1 MLTACGSSQDDEQKS
16 SDVEQTS
23 ISTEET
29 DTTFIDVARVEQIII
44 QRCATCHSAT
54 PSDRTYRAAPSHVI
68 FDNIE
73 QMQRLAD
80 RIRFRVVDTQ
90 TMPFFHKTKKGHG
103 LGVTLAKILGKK
115 LAFRNPEAF

>member
-1 MLTACGSSQDDEQKS
+1 MLTSCGSSQDDEQQS

-54 PSDRTYRAAPSHVI
+54 PSDNTYRAAPSHVI

-73 QMQRLAD
+73 QMQRLAA
-80 RIRFRVVDTQ
+80 RIRFRVVDAQ
-90 TMPFFHKTKKGHG
+90 TMPFFHKTKMTEEERAIVGEWVAAG
-103 LGVTLAKILGKK
+103 APV
-115 LAFRNPEAF
+115 E